1 MGVQPRRF
9 RLHFEERD
17 GTLRVVAQSTFG
29 RDESLYL
36 VPYAARGEYWY
47 GRQTLPAGE
56 IEFEVEFREQ
66 IAVAARP
73 KLSLHWS
80 GAVHIYANDSPKAGP
95 IDAPLSETRGEHVAS
110 VQVDHVKLLQVYGRT
125 PKVAAETTDVAFG
138 VPSDIE
144 AGRID
149 VTATEGWKAL
159 LVDLDD

>member
-1 MGVQPRRF
+1 MILRRQ
-9 RLHFEERD
+9 
-17 GTLRVVAQSTFG
+17 GPSTPP
-29 RDESLYL
+29 L
-36 VPYAARGEYWY
+36 VRRG
-47 GRQTLPAGE
+47 
-56 IEFEVEFREQ
+56 
-66 IAVAARP
+66 
-73 KLSLHWS
+73 
-80 GAVHIYANDSPKAGP
+80 
-95 IDAPLSETRGEHVAS
+95 GEHVAS